1 MAEAPEGPKDQG
13 LESLFDLVT
22 RHVPSPRVAEG
33 PFRMIGTILEADPF
47 FGTNYYRSYS
57 FRLSKAQSK
66 C

>member
-13 LESLFDLVT
+13 LSPLFDLVT

-47 FGTNYYRSYS
+47 WDELLQAVFIPV
-57 FRLSKAQSK
+57 L
-66 C
+66 